1 MSKKEEGVVAPKV
14 EVNNTPI
21 VSVKN
26 SELSDDLIIAAGEKG
41 TVGDM
46 LKGMNK
52 GYTLTSEYY
61 EPTEGQVDRMFVV
74 EMTKVQAKSSQNGV
88 TEVDAI
94 RMVNGDN
101 KTMVSAAT
109 VLVGSIRGKNLP
121 CAVEITYKGKKKG
134 ASGFS
139 YDDFDVF
146 VLG

>member
-1 MSKKEEGVVAPKV
+1 MGKKGEVAEAAV
-14 EVNNTPI
+14 ENENTNL
-21 VSVKN
+21 VHTN
-26 SELSDDLIIAAGEKG
+26 GSDINDDMIIAAADKG
-41 TVGDM
+41 TVGD
-46 LKGMNK
+46 LLAGMNK

-74 EMTKVQAKSSQNGV
+74 EMTKVQAKQGGGIK
-88 TEVDAI
+88 EVDAV
-94 RMVNGDN
+94 RMVNSDS

-109 VLVGSIRGKNLP
+109 VLVGSFLGKTLP

-146 VLG
+146 ILG